1 MENVTN
7 RPETT
12 SSAASRRSF
21 LRVAGAAAV
30 TGGLLTA
37 CSNADESSVTP
48 TGSARAAGPAISLPT
63 GDVGILAFAYVLEQ
77 LEAAFYEMVLAKPYP
92 NMSSSDM
99 ALWTDI
105 RGHEIIHRALF
116 KAAVGAG
123 TAANVPDLTFNFS
136 SIDFNN
142 RADVV
147 ASAEA
152 FEKTGVGAY
161 NGAGKYI
168 KDAGYL
174 TLAGKIVSV
183 ETRHH
188 SILRELRYPYSDA
201 FAGPTIVTS
210 DTGLHLAYEPTFVLP
225 IAQKYINETLD
236 ASALVK
242 SLTPA

>member
-1 MENVTN
+1 MKNVTN
-7 RPETT
+7 RPEAMI
-12 SSAASRRSF
+12 SEAASRRSF

-37 CSNADESSVTP
+37 CSNADEIRVQPS
-48 TGSARAAGPAISLPT
+48 GARAAGTVVSLPT

-92 NMSSSDM
+92 NMSSADQM
-99 ALWTDI
+99 LWADI

-116 KAAVGAG
+116 KAAVGSA
-123 TAANVPDLTFNFS
+123 VPELTFDFS
-136 SIDFNN
+136 SIDFSN
-142 RADVV
+142 RADVI
-147 ASAEA
+147 STAEA
-152 FEKTGVGAY
+152 LEKTGVGAY

-168 KDAGYL
+168 KNADYL

-188 SILRELRYPYSDA
+188 SILRELQYPHSDA

-225 IAQKYINETLD
+225 IAQKYILETLD
-236 ASALVK
+236 ASALAG
-242 SLTPA
+242 SLS

>member
-1 MENVTN
+1 MKNVTN
-7 RPETT
+7 RPEATP
-12 SSAASRRSF
+12 SEVAAASRRSF

-30 TGGLLTA
+30 TGGLLSA
-37 CSNADESSVTP
+37 CSNADQASVTP
-48 TGSARAAGPAISLPT
+48 SGARAAGPMVSLPT

-92 NMSSSDM
+92 NMSSKDM
-99 ALWTDI
+99 ELWSDI

-116 KAAVGAG
+116 KAAVGSA
-123 TAANVPDLTFNFS
+123 VPDLTFNFS

-142 RADVV
+142 RADVLTH
-147 ASAEA
+147 AEA

-168 KDAGYL
+168 KNADYL

-188 SILRELRYPYSDA
+188 SIIRELQYPFSDA
-201 FAGPTIVTS
+201 FAGPSIVTS

-236 ASALVK
+236 ASALVS
-242 SLTPA
+242 SLS

>member
-1 MENVTN
+1 MKNVTN
-7 RPETT
+7 RPEATP
-12 SSAASRRSF
+12 SEVAAASRRSF

-37 CSNADESSVTP
+37 CSNADETSVKP
-48 TGSARAAGPAISLPT
+48 GSVGGARAAGQTVSLPT

-92 NMSSSDM
+92 NMSSADM
-99 ALWTDI
+99 QLWADI

-116 KAAVGAG
+116 KAAVGSA
-123 TAANVPDLTFNFS
+123 VPDLTFNFS

-142 RADVV
+142 RANVI
-147 ASAEA
+147 STAEA
-152 FEKTGVGAY
+152 LEKTGVGAY

-168 KDAGYL
+168 KNADYL

-188 SILRELRYPYSDA
+188 SILRELQYPYSDA

-210 DTGLHLAYEPTFVLP
+210 DTGLHLAYEPSVVLP
-225 IAQKYINETLD
+225 IAQKYINETID
-236 ASALVK
+236 ASALAA
-242 SLTPA
+242 SLA

>member
-7 RPETT
+7 RPETA

-37 CSNADESSVTP
+37 CSNADENSVTP
-48 TGSARAAGPAISLPT
+48 TGSARAAGPTVSLPT
-63 GDVGILAFAYVLEQ
+63 GDNGILAFAYVLEQ
-77 LEAAFYEMVLAKPYP
+77 LEAAFYEMVLLKPYP
-92 NMSSSDM
+92 NMSASDI

-116 KAAVGAG
+116 KAAVGKL
-123 TAANVPDLTFNFS
+123 VPDLTFNFS

-142 RADVV
+142 RADVLIH
-147 ASAEA
+147 AEA

-168 KDAGYL
+168 SNPDYL

-188 SILRELRYPYSDA
+188 SILRELQYPYSDA

-236 ASALVK
+236 ASALVA
-242 SLTPA
+242 SLS

>member
-1 MENVTN
+1 MKNVTN

-12 SSAASRRSF
+12 SAASRRSF

-37 CSNADESSVTP
+37 CSNADETSVQP
-48 TGSARAAGPAISLPT
+48 LGSAREAAAGDTVKLPA

-92 NMSSSDM
+92 NMSM
-99 ALWTDI
+99 ADRTLWTDI
-105 RGHEIIHRALF
+105 RGHEIIHRELF
-116 KAAVGAG
+116 KAALGGAIP
-123 TAANVPDLTFNFS
+123 TLTFNFS

-142 RADVV
+142 RADVLIN
-147 ASAEA
+147 AET
-152 FEKTGVGAY
+152 FEKVGVGAY

-168 KDAGYL
+168 SDPAYL

-183 ETRHH
+183 EARHH
-188 SILRELRYPYSDA
+188 SILRELQYPGSDA

-225 IAQKYINETLD
+225 IAQKYILEKID
-236 ASALVK
+236 ASALVA
-242 SLTPA
+242 SLA

>member
-12 SSAASRRSF
+12 PSAAATRRSF

-37 CSNADESSVTP
+37 CSKADESSVIP
-48 TGSARAAGPAISLPT
+48 TGSARAAAGPVVSLPT
-63 GDVGILAFAYVLEQ
+63 GDNGILAFAYVLEQ
-77 LEAAFYEMVLAKPYP
+77 LEAAFYEMLLAKPYP

-99 ALWTDI
+99 QIWTDI

-116 KAAVGAG
+116 KSAVGG
-123 TAANVPDLTFNFS
+123 LVPDLTFDFS

-142 RADVV
+142 RADVLQK
-147 ASAEA
+147 AAD
-152 FEKTGVGAY
+152 FEKVGVGAY

-168 KDAGYL
+168 KNAAYL

-188 SILRELRYPYSDA
+188 SILRELQYPHLDA

-225 IAQKYINETLD
+225 IAQQFIKETLD
-236 ASALVK
+236 ASALVA
-242 SLTPA
+242 SLS

>member
-1 MENVTN
+1 MENITN

-12 SSAASRRSF
+12 TSEMASSRRSF

-37 CSNADESSVTP
+37 CSHADDNYLIPS
-48 TGSARAAGPAISLPT
+48 GSARAAGDTVKLPT

-77 LEAAFYEMVLAKPYP
+77 LEAAFYEMLLAKPYP
-92 NMSSSDM
+92 NMSSSDRQ
-99 ALWTDI
+99 LWTDI
-105 RGHEIIHRALF
+105 RGHEIIHREFF
-116 KAAVGAG
+116 KAALGGA
-123 TAANVPDLTFNFS
+123 VPTLTFNFS
-136 SIDFNN
+136 SIDFND
-142 RADVV
+142 RAAVLI
-147 ASAEA
+147 AAEA

-188 SILRELRYPYSDA
+188 SILRELQYPKSDA

-210 DTGLHLAYEPTFVLP
+210 DTGLHLAYEPTYVLP
-225 IAQKYINETLD
+225 IAQKYILETID
-236 ASALVK
+236 ASALVS
-242 SLTPA
+242 SLA

>member
-12 SSAASRRSF
+12 PSADNSRRSF

-37 CSNADESSVTP
+37 CSHADETSVSP
-48 TGSARAAGPAISLPT
+48 TGSARVAGQTVALPT
-63 GDVGILAFAYVLEQ
+63 GDNGILGFAYVLEQ
-77 LEAAFYEMVLAKPYP
+77 LEAAFYEMVLMKPYP
-92 NMSSSDM
+92 NMSTSDQQ
-99 ALWTDI
+99 LWSDI

-116 KAAVGAG
+116 KAAVGSL
-123 TAANVPDLTFNFS
+123 VPQLTFDFS
-136 SIDFNN
+136 TIDFNN
-142 RADVV
+142 RYTVLQAAAD
-147 ASAEA
+147 
-152 FEKTGVGAY
+152 FEKLGVGAY

-168 KDAGYL
+168 KSADYL

-188 SILRELRYPYSDA
+188 SIIRELQYPRSDA

-225 IAQKYINETLD
+225 MAQKYILETID
-236 ASALVK
+236 AGALVR
-242 SLTPA
+242 SLS

>member
-7 RPETT
+7 RPEATP
-12 SSAASRRSF
+12 SEVAAASRRSF

-30 TGGLLTA
+30 TGGLLSA
-37 CSNADESSVTP
+37 CSNADQTSVTP
-48 TGSARAAGPAISLPT
+48 SGARAAGPTVALPT

-77 LEAAFYEMVLAKPYP
+77 LEAAFYEMILAKPYP
-92 NMSSSDM
+92 NMSSTDKQ
-99 ALWTDI
+99 LWADI
-105 RGHEIIHRALF
+105 GGHEIIHRALF
-116 KAAVGAG
+116 KAAVGSA
-123 TAANVPDLTFNFS
+123 VPDLTFNFS

-142 RADVV
+142 RADVLIH
-147 ASAEA
+147 AEA

-168 KDAGYL
+168 KNADYL

-188 SILRELRYPYSDA
+188 SIIRELQYPHSDA
-201 FAGPTIVTS
+201 FAGPSIVTS

-236 ASALVK
+236 ASALVS
-242 SLTPA
+242 SLA

>member
-1 MENVTN
+1 MENITN

-12 SSAASRRSF
+12 PSADTSRRSF

-37 CSNADESSVTP
+37 CSHADETSVSP
-48 TGSARAAGPAISLPT
+48 NSGARAAGQTVALPT
-63 GDVGILAFAYVLEQ
+63 GDAGILGFAYVLEQ
-77 LEAAFYEMVLAKPYP
+77 LEAAFYEMVLMKPYP
-92 NMSSSDM
+92 NMSTFDRQ
-99 ALWTDI
+99 LWADI
-105 RGHEIIHRALF
+105 GGHEIIHRALF
-116 KAAVGAG
+116 KAAVGSV
-123 TAANVPDLTFNFS
+123 VPQLTFDFS

-142 RADVV
+142 RYTVLQAAAD
-147 ASAEA
+147 
-152 FEKTGVGAY
+152 FEKVGVGAY

-168 KDAGYL
+168 KNADYL

-188 SILRELRYPYSDA
+188 SIIRELQYPRSDA

-225 IAQKYINETLD
+225 IAQKYILETID
-236 ASALVK
+236 AGALVK
-242 SLTPA
+242 SLA

>member
-1 MENVTN
+1 MKNVTEK
-7 RPETT
+7 PETT
-12 SSAASRRSF
+12 ASEAAASRRSF
-21 LRVAGAAAV
+21 LRVAGAAAI

-37 CSNADESSVTP
+37 CSNADQMTVQPGSV
-48 TGSARAAGPAISLPT
+48 GSARAIGQTVSLPT

-99 ALWTDI
+99 QLWSDI

-116 KAAVGAG
+116 KAAVGSA
-123 TAANVPDLTFNFS
+123 VPDLTFNFS
-136 SIDFNN
+136 SIDFND
-142 RADVV
+142 RANVIGT
-147 ASAEA
+147 AEA
-152 FEKTGVGAY
+152 LEKTGVGAY

-168 KDAGYL
+168 KNADYL

-188 SILRELRYPYSDA
+188 SILRELQYPYSDA

-210 DTGLHLAYEPTFVLP
+210 DTGLHLAYEPTMVLP
-225 IAQKYINETLD
+225 IAQKYINETID
-236 ASALVK
+236 ASALAA
-242 SLTPA
+242 SLA

>member
-1 MENVTN
+1 MKNVTN
-7 RPETT
+7 RPEATT
-12 SSAASRRSF
+12 LEASSRRSF

-37 CSNADESSVTP
+37 CSNADEVRVQPS
-48 TGSARAAGPAISLPT
+48 GARAAGTMVSLPT

-92 NMSSSDM
+92 NMSSADQM
-99 ALWTDI
+99 LWADI

-116 KAAVGAG
+116 KAAVGSA
-123 TAANVPDLTFNFS
+123 VPDLTFNFS

-142 RADVV
+142 RADVI
-147 ASAEA
+147 STAEA
-152 FEKTGVGAY
+152 LEKTGVGAY

-168 KDAGYL
+168 KNADYL

-188 SILRELRYPYSDA
+188 SILRELQYPYSDA

-210 DTGLHLAYEPTFVLP
+210 DTGLHLAYEPTYVLP
-225 IAQKYINETLD
+225 IAQKYILEKLD
-236 ASALVK
+236 ASALVG
-242 SLTPA
+242 SLS

>member
-1 MENVTN
+1 MNNVTN
-7 RPETT
+7 RPEATP
-12 SSAASRRSF
+12 SEAAASRRSF

-37 CSNADESSVTP
+37 CSNADQMSVQP
-48 TGSARAAGPAISLPT
+48 SGARAAGTMVSLPT
-63 GDVGILAFAYVLEQ
+63 GDNGILAFAYVLEQ

-92 NMSSSDM
+92 NMSSADKT
-99 ALWTDI
+99 LWTDI
-105 RGHEIIHRALF
+105 GGHEIIHRALF
-116 KAAVGAG
+116 KAAVGSL
-123 TAANVPDLTFNFS
+123 VPTLTFDFS

-142 RADVV
+142 RAAVLI
-147 ASAEA
+147 AAEA

-168 KDAGYL
+168 TNADYL

-188 SILRELRYPYSDA
+188 SILRELQYPHSDA

-210 DTGLHLAYEPTFVLP
+210 DTGLHLAYEPTYVLP
-225 IAQKYINETLD
+225 IAQKYILETLD
-236 ASALVK
+236 ASALVA
-242 SLTPA
+242 SLS

>member
-1 MENVTN
+1 MKNVTN
-7 RPETT
+7 RPETIT
-12 SSAASRRSF
+12 SEAAASRRSF

-37 CSNADESSVTP
+37 CSNADQNSVIP
-48 TGSARAAGPAISLPT
+48 SGSARVAGPMVSLPT

-92 NMSSSDM
+92 NMSSADQM
-99 ALWTDI
+99 LWTDI

-116 KAAVGAG
+116 KAAVGSK
-123 TAANVPDLTFNFS
+123 VPDLTFNFS

-142 RADVV
+142 RADVIS
-147 ASAEA
+147 SAEA

-168 KDAGYL
+168 KNADYL

-188 SILRELRYPYSDA
+188 SILRELQYPYSDA

-225 IAQKYINETLD
+225 IAQKYILETLD
-236 ASALVK
+236 ASALVS
-242 SLTPA
+242 SLA

>member
-12 SSAASRRSF
+12 TSEAAASRRSF

-37 CSNADESSVTP
+37 CSNADQTSVVP
-48 TGSARAAGPAISLPT
+48 ASGARAAGPMVSLPT
-63 GDVGILAFAYVLEQ
+63 GDNGILGFAYVLEQ

-92 NMSSSDM
+92 NMSSADQM
-99 ALWTDI
+99 LWTDI

-116 KAAVGAG
+116 KAAVGG
-123 TAANVPDLTFNFS
+123 LVPQLTFDFS
-136 SIDFNN
+136 SIDFNS
-142 RADVV
+142 RSSVLIA
-147 ASAEA
+147 AEA
-152 FEKTGVGAY
+152 FEKVGVGAY

-168 KDAGYL
+168 KNADYL

-188 SILRELRYPYSDA
+188 SILRELQYPHSDA

-225 IAQKYINETLD
+225 IAQKYIFETLD
-236 ASALVK
+236 ASALVA
-242 SLTPA
+242 SLA

>member
-1 MENVTN
+1 MEKVTN
-7 RPETT
+7 RPDTA
-12 SSAASRRSF
+12 SSAAASRRSF

-37 CSNADESSVTP
+37 CSTADETSVQP
-48 TGSARAAGPAISLPT
+48 TGSARAAGDVVKLPT

-77 LEAAFYEMVLAKPYP
+77 LEAAFYETLLMKPYP
-92 NMSSSDM
+92 NMSSADR

-105 RGHEIIHRALF
+105 RGHEIIHRELF
-116 KAAVGAG
+116 KAALGGA
-123 TAANVPDLTFNFS
+123 VPVLTFDFS
-136 SIDFNN
+136 SIDFND
-142 RADVV
+142 RAYVLI
-147 ASAEA
+147 AAET

-168 KDAGYL
+168 KNADYL

-188 SILRELRYPYSDA
+188 SILREMQYPRSDA

-210 DTGLHLAYEPTFVLP
+210 DTGLHLAYEPTYVLP
-225 IAQKYINETLD
+225 IAQKFIKETID
-236 ASALVK
+236 ASALVA
-242 SLTPA
+242 SLA

>member
-1 MENVTN
+1 MKNVTN
-7 RPETT
+7 RPEATT
-12 SSAASRRSF
+12 LEASSRRSF

-37 CSNADESSVTP
+37 CSNADEIRVQPS
-48 TGSARAAGPAISLPT
+48 GARAAGTMVSLPT

-92 NMSSSDM
+92 NMSSADQM
-99 ALWTDI
+99 LWSDI

-116 KAAVGAG
+116 KAAVGSA
-123 TAANVPDLTFNFS
+123 VPDLTFDFS

-142 RADVV
+142 RADVLS
-147 ASAEA
+147 SAEA

-168 KDAGYL
+168 KNADYL

-188 SILRELRYPYSDA
+188 SILRELQYPHSDA

-210 DTGLHLAYEPTFVLP
+210 DTGLHLAYEPTYVLP
-225 IAQKYINETLD
+225 IAQKYILETLD
-236 ASALVK
+236 ASALVG
-242 SLTPA
+242 SLS

>member
-12 SSAASRRSF
+12 TSEAAASRRSF

-37 CSNADESSVTP
+37 CSNADQTSVVP
-48 TGSARAAGPAISLPT
+48 AGGGARAAGPMVSLPT
-63 GDVGILAFAYVLEQ
+63 GDNGILGFAYVLEQ

-92 NMSSSDM
+92 NMSSADQM
-99 ALWTDI
+99 LWMDI

-116 KAAVGAG
+116 KAAVGSL
-123 TAANVPDLTFNFS
+123 VPQLTFDFS
-136 SIDFNN
+136 SIDFNS
-142 RADVV
+142 RAAVLI
-147 ASAEA
+147 AAET
-152 FEKTGVGAY
+152 FEKVGVGAY

-168 KDAGYL
+168 KNADYL

-188 SILRELRYPYSDA
+188 SILREMQYPYSDA

-210 DTGLHLAYEPTFVLP
+210 DTGLHLAYEPTYVLP
-225 IAQKYINETLD
+225 IAQKYIFETID
-236 ASALVK
+236 AGALVA
-242 SLTPA
+242 SLA

>member
-1 MENVTN
+1 MENITN
-7 RPETT
+7 RPETAP
-12 SSAASRRSF
+12 SADNSRRSF

-37 CSNADESSVTP
+37 CSHADETSVSP
-48 TGSARAAGPAISLPT
+48 ASGARAAGQMVALPT
-63 GDVGILAFAYVLEQ
+63 GDVGILGFAYVLEQ

-92 NMSSSDM
+92 NMSDFDKQLWSD
-99 ALWTDI
+99 I
-105 RGHEIIHRALF
+105 GGHEIIHRAFF
-116 KAAVGAG
+116 KAAVGSA
-123 TAANVPDLTFNFS
+123 VPQLTFDFS

-142 RADVV
+142 RYTVLQAAAD
-147 ASAEA
+147 

-168 KDAGYL
+168 KNADYL

-188 SILRELRYPYSDA
+188 SIIRELQYPRSDA

-225 IAQKYINETLD
+225 IAQKYILETID

-242 SLTPA
+242 SLS

>member
-1 MENVTN
+1 MENITN

-12 SSAASRRSF
+12 ASETASSRRSF

-37 CSNADESSVTP
+37 CSKADDASMGPV
-48 TGSARAAGPAISLPT
+48 GSARAAGTTVSLPT
-63 GDVGILAFAYVLEQ
+63 GDNGILAFAYVLEQ

-92 NMSSSDM
+92 NMSSADM
-99 ALWTDI
+99 ALWSDI

-116 KAAVGAG
+116 KAAVGG
-123 TAANVPDLTFNFS
+123 LVPDLTFNFS

-142 RADVV
+142 RADVLIH
-147 ASAEA
+147 AEA

-168 KDAGYL
+168 KNADYL

-188 SILRELRYPYSDA
+188 SILRELQYPRSDA
-201 FAGPTIVTS
+201 FAGPSIVTS
-210 DTGLHLAYEPTFVLP
+210 DTGLHLAYAPTFVLP
-225 IAQKYINETLD
+225 IAQKYILETLD
-236 ASALVK
+236 ASALVA
-242 SLTPA
+242 SLPAV